1 MSTFTLWLFAI
12 VGVLTIALS
21 DRGWSVGATI
31 GAVMFL
37 GPVAIV
43 LLRIAGVIA

>member
-1 MSTFTLWLFAI
+1 MNDAILFLFALM
-12 VGVLTIALS
+12 GVLTIAFS

-43 LLRIAGVIA
+43 LLRIAGVLA